1 LIFHLIPAQPL
12 FSDIGQLSKSVE
24 NKLGRGQLTKAAQSR
39 IDVGDIKTLAAAI
52 ASILD
57 IFYVIS
63 IISNRTHR
71 LTSS

>member
-1 LIFHLIPAQPL
+1 LIFHLIPAQSL
-12 FSDIGQLSKSVE
+12 FSDIGQLSNSLA
-24 NKLGRGQLTKAAQSR
+24 NKLGRGAIVKAAQSR
-39 IDVGDIKTLAAAI
+39 IDIGDIKTLAAAI
-52 ASILD
+52 AAILD